1 MSKIFL
7 KSEPSQEKF
16 FNIYQIG
23 IVKRKP
29 YLINSKSYIKSIYL
43 PILSINN
50 IHCLYYILLFLLYSD
65 MRVDHI
71 AIAVNDADR
80 ALENYKKILKIDNID
95 VEEVPNEKVK
105 VVMLNLEDTRLELI
119 EPLEDTSP
127 ISKFLKERGEGIHHI
142 AITADEIENDV
153 NQAKANGMRFLGE
166 LRTGSYGRK
175 ITFIHPKSLN
185 GVLVEFCQAPPH

>member
-1 MSKIFL
+1 
-7 KSEPSQEKF
+7 
-16 FNIYQIG
+16 
-23 IVKRKP
+23 
-29 YLINSKSYIKSIYL
+29 
-43 PILSINN
+43 
-50 IHCLYYILLFLLYSD
+50 

-71 AIAVNDADR
+71 AIAVNDADK
-80 ALENYKKILKIDNID
+80 ALENYKKILKIDNVD

-119 EPLEDTSP
+119 EPLEDSSP

-153 NQAKANGMRFLGE
+153 NHAKENGMRFLGE

-185 GVLVEFCQAPPH
+185 GVLVEFCQAPPR

>member
-1 MSKIFL
+1 
-7 KSEPSQEKF
+7 
-16 FNIYQIG
+16 
-23 IVKRKP
+23 
-29 YLINSKSYIKSIYL
+29 
-43 PILSINN
+43 
-50 IHCLYYILLFLLYSD
+50 

-80 ALENYKKILKIDNID
+80 ALENYKKILKIDKID

-153 NQAKANGMRFLGE
+153 SHAKENGMRFLGE

-185 GVLVEFCQAPPH
+185 GVLVEFCQAPPQ